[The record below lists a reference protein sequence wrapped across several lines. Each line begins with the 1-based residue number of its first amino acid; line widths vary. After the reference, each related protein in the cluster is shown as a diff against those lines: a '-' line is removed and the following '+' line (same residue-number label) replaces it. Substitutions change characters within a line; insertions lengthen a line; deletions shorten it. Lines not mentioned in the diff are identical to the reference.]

1 MTTPDP
7 RAFVAAMLPAL
18 RQAAAVARAL
28 EGRVVNSPKER
39 EATPSKAALTMADTA
54 AQETLLVTLLERFP
68 FVSLEAEEDTPT
80 VHRFAPHAEARVVID
95 PIDGTLH
102 SYLEGRGPYAI
113 MVGLGV
119 AGRMEAALIALP
131 REGLFF
137 DATRGNGARVA
148 RAGGVPR
155 FVRLPGPEEGPRV
168 LVSHELPDAAQE
180 KLRQRGYE
188 VVRAAG
194 GAIAVAPL
202 VPGVRAG
209 LRLDRRHKSISHR
222 GRIGALIAAEAGAL
236 VRCESGKEFPLELD
250 APARALLVAARGDD
264 MDALEEALAAAGIA
278 S

>member
-1 MTTPDP
+1 VTVPLP

-54 AQETLLVTLLERFP
+54 AQETLLVTVFERFP
-68 FVSLEAEEDTPT
+68 FVSVEAEEDTPT
-80 VHRFAPHAEARVVID
+80 AHRFPLHAEARVVID

-113 MVGLGV
+113 MVGLAV
-119 AGRMEAALIALP
+119 ANRMEAALVALP

-137 DATRGNGARVA
+137 DATRGHGARVT

-155 FVRLPGPEEGPRV
+155 MVHVPGRETGMRI
-168 LVSHELPDAAQE
+168 LVSHELPEAARE
-180 KLRQRGYE
+180 TLRARGYE
-188 VVRAAG
+188 VVHGAG
-194 GAIAVAPL
+194 GSIAVAPL

-209 LRLDRRHKSISHR
+209 LRIARGQKNISSR

-236 VRCESGKEFPLELD
+236 LRCESGKEFPAELD
-250 APARALLVAARGDD
+250 APARALLVATHQDD
-264 MDALEEALAAAGIA
+264 MEALEAAIA
-278 S
+278 CAAVPA

>member
-1 MTTPDP
+1 VTTPAS

-28 EGRVVNSPKER
+28 EGRVVNSPKKR
-39 EATPSKAALTMADTA
+39 EATPSKAALTVADTA

-80 VHRFAPHAEARVVID
+80 VHRFPLNAEARVVID

-113 MVGLGV
+113 MVGLAV
-119 AGRMEAALIALP
+119 AGRMEAALVALP

-137 DATRGNGARVA
+137 DATHGNGARVA

-155 FVRLPGPEEGPRV
+155 VVRLPSPEAGARV
-168 LVSHELPDAAQE
+168 LVSHELPDAAKE

-188 VVRAAG
+188 VVHAAG

-209 LRLDRRHKSISHR
+209 LRIARRHKGISSR

-236 VRCESGKEFPLELD
+236 VRCESGKEFPLEL
-250 APARALLVAARGDD
+250 AASARALLVAARGDD

>member
-1 MTTPDP
+1 MTTPPP

-39 EATPSKAALTMADTA
+39 EATPSKAALTIADTA

-68 FVSLEAEEDTPT
+68 FVSLEAEEDTPS
-80 VHRFAPHAEARVVID
+80 VHRFPAHAEARVVID

-113 MVGLGV
+113 MVGLAV
-119 AGRMEAALIALP
+119 AGRMEAALVALP

-155 FVRLPGPEEGPRV
+155 FVRLPAAEAGRRV
-168 LVSHELPDAAQE
+168 LVSHELPDAAKE
-180 KLRQRGYE
+180 KLRERGYE
-188 VVRAAG
+188 VVHGAG

-202 VPGVRAG
+202 VPGVCAG
-209 LRLDRRHKSISHR
+209 LRIALGQNGISVR
-222 GRIGALIAAEAGAL
+222 GRIGALIAGEAGAL

-250 APARALLVAARGDD
+250 APARALLVAAHGDD
-264 MDALEEALAAAGIA
+264 MDALEEALAAARTA

>member
-1 MTTPDP
+1 MTAPLP
-7 RAFVAAMLPAL
+7 RAFVATMLPAL

-28 EGRVVNSPKER
+28 EGRVENRPKER
-39 EATPSKAALTMADTA
+39 EATASKAALTVADTA
-54 AQETLLVTLLERFP
+54 AQETLLVTVLERFP

-80 VHRFAPHAEARVVID
+80 VHRFPGNAEARVVID

-113 MVGLGV
+113 MVGLV
-119 AGRMEAALIALP
+119 IADRFEAALVALP

-137 DATRGNGARVA
+137 DATRGQGARVT

-155 FVRLPGPEEGPRV
+155 VVRVPKPEAGQRI
-168 LVSHELPDAAQE
+168 LVSHELPEAARE
-180 KLRQRGYE
+180 RLRARGYE
-188 VVRAAG
+188 LVHGAG

-209 LRLDRRHKSISHR
+209 LRVTHGAKGISAR
-222 GRIGALIAAEAGAL
+222 GRIGALIATEAGAI
-236 VRCESGKEFPLELD
+236 VHCESGKEFPLELS
-250 APARALLVAARGDD
+250 APAQALVVAARGED
-264 MDALEEALAAAGIA
+264 MDALEEALSAARGA